1 MITYSELFQFC
12 LVIIGVIGLFLT
24 NKRRQP
30 HTITA
35 HGVPQL
41 EIASG
46 TTATDT
52 ASRLSWLQYTRKERK
67 KSIAEQEKAKR
78 KTHTSTAVKNRYNA
92 KTYDQI
98 VIKVRKEKSAAY
110 KAKCDELGITY
121 SEPLHKAID
130 EILNK

>member
-1 MITYSELFQFC
+1 M
-12 LVIIGVIGLFLT
+12 
-24 NKRRQP
+24 
-30 HTITA
+30 
-35 HGVPQL
+35 
-41 EIASG
+41 
-46 TTATDT
+46 
-52 ASRLSWLQYTRKERK
+52 
-67 KSIAEQEKAKR
+67 AEQEKAKR

-98 VIKVRKEKSAAY
+98 VVKVRKEKAAAY